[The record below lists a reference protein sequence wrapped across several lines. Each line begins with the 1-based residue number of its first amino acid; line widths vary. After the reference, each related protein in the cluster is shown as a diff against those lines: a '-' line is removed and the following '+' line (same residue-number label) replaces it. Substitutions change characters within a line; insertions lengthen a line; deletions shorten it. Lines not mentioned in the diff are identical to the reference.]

1 MLSQVTGRRT
11 ATTDALARRRLQL
24 VAAEYVVRMGRR
36 IAQAR
41 EEAGMSQNDLAR
53 ALPGKVG
60 AQMVSKWERGLHEPR
75 SDTLESIARTL
86 NKSVAYFMADEPEP
100 GTPDLMEKLDGGG
113 GGQRDQLERLDRIE
127 AKVDLLLQHFSVAAP
142 ETTISDAIQ
151 RARAQLDTEG
161 PPPEGVERRHHDR
174 RTA

>member
-1 MLSQVTGRRT
+1 MLSQVTDRRT
-11 ATTDALARRRLQL
+11 ATTTALARRRLEL

-75 SDTLESIARTL
+75 SDTLEAIARVL
-86 NKSVAYFMADEPEP
+86 KRPVAYFMADEPEP
-100 GTPDLMEKLDGGG
+100 GTPDLMGTLNGDS
-113 GGQRDQLERLDRIE
+113 QLDRIE
-127 AKVDLLLQHFSVAAP
+127 QENQRIEAKLDALLEHFGVELAP
-142 ETTISDAIQ
+142 ETISEAVEK
-151 RARAQLDTEG
+151 ARGRL
-161 PPPEGVERRHHDR
+161 
-174 RTA
+174 